1 MLTTFALV
9 RIQSKFFGQKN
20 LAKKKQTQNLMDLM
34 EALGS
39 LHCDFWTFRT
49 VLYGLNFNLFF

>member
-39 LHCDFWTFRT
+39 LHCDF
-49 VLYGLNFNLFF
+49 